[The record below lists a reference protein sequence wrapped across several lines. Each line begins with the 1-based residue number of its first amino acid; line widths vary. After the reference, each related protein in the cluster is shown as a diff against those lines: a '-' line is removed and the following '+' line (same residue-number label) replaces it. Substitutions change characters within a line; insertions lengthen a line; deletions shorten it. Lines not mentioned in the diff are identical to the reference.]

1 MLNVPVRLALI
12 PATLATGLGMTPVT
26 SASEPAH
33 LTAPAVRVEE
43 VLLTGIG
50 QDIYYA
56 ITPYVQTAV
65 GGVSYLINFL
75 PLGGLPA
82 AQINIC
88 YFQGIQPSV
97 EATVNYLAAVVQDPF
112 DFVAQTAA
120 YGSALYDIGYNWVSA
135 ELQFLG
141 LEPLP
146 LLGSVGSGD
155 RARTAATGDR
165 PGSTGQTSDLRPR
178 VAVAQRERS
187 RALRAGGEARQ
198 SRQNMADS
206 PRSARFG
213 RAQSQAVPS
222 LGPAGQAP
230 LAQSAERFH
239 GKEKVNGSIPLGGSV
254 DAGRTGG
261 AEHMAV

>member
-1 MLNVPVRLALI
+1 M
-12 PATLATGLGMTPVT
+12 GLGLTPGMTPP
-26 SASEPAH
+26 EPAQV
-33 LTAPAVRVEE
+33 TVPAVPAVRVEE

-75 PLGGLPA
+75 PFGGLPA

-112 DFVAQTAA
+112 DFVAETAA
-120 YGSALYDIGYNWVSA
+120 YGGALYDIGYNWVSA
-135 ELQFLG
+135 ELQFFG

-146 LLGSVGSGD
+146 PLGSSGPVGSAD
-155 RARTAATGDR
+155 RARTAGRSVNTGKSSE
-165 PGSTGQTSDLRPR
+165 PRPR
-178 VAVAQRERS
+178 VEVAQRERI
-187 RALRAGGEARQ
+187 RALRAGKEARQ
-198 SRQNMADS
+198 SRQNAADS

-222 LGPAGQAP
+222 LGPAGLAP